1 MPSQSIEAEATREAS
16 RERYEALL
24 VGDGVGVFGRATTL
38 IALGVHGRPKDDVTD
53 VVAGF
58 LAARQAVDG
67 SWYSNEHRP
76 PFEDSHVTATALT
89 VRRIANE
96 VGLST
101 MNVYS
106 RFGGKDGIIDVLYRE
121 GFVELFGRLAAVPRT
136 RDLRVNVKSFTS
148 AYRQFALDH
157 RHQYDLMFRS
167 SAPEFTPS
175 AESSEVGLGLLDGL
189 IARVELAQSEG
200 IMMASIPSRQV
211 AVWVW
216 ATCHG
221 MLSLEF
227 DGVGAE
233 VVDWSEA
240 WDAAID
246 NMASILLA
254 ETSELPEVSS

>member
-1 MPSQSIEAEATREAS
+1 LIGPTPVNDDRPGTATMYQREPDETS
-16 RERYEALL
+16 EALL
-24 VGDGVGVFGRATTL
+24 ES
-38 IALGVHGRPKDDVTD
+38 
-53 VVAGF
+53 
-58 LAARQAVDG
+58 ARQLLVSEG
-67 SWYSNEHRP
+67 
-76 PFEDSHVTATALT
+76 ATALT

-200 IMMASIPSRQV
+200 IMKASIPSRQV

>member
-1 MPSQSIEAEATREAS
+1 MYQREPDETS
-16 RERYEALL
+16 EALL
-24 VGDGVGVFGRATTL
+24 DSAREL
-38 IALGVHGRPKDDVTD
+38 L
-53 VVAGF
+53 AGE
-58 LAARQAVDG
+58 G
-67 SWYSNEHRP
+67 
-76 PFEDSHVTATALT
+76 ATALT

-121 GFVELFGRLAAVPRT
+121 GFVELFGQLAAVPRT
-136 RDLRVNVKSFTS
+136 SDLRTNVRAFTS
-148 AYRQFALDH
+148 AYRRFALDH

-175 AESSEVGLGLLDGL
+175 EESREVGLGLLDGL
-189 IARVELAQSEG
+189 ISRVELAQSEG
-200 IMMASIPSRQV
+200 IMTASIPSRQV

-227 DGVGAE
+227 DGVGSE
-233 VVDWSEA
+233 VVDWAEA

-246 NMASILLA
+246 NMAATLA
-254 ETSELPEVSS
+254 AAPSELPEVQT

>member
-1 MPSQSIEAEATREAS
+1 MYQREPDETS
-16 RERYEALL
+16 EALL
-24 VGDGVGVFGRATTL
+24 DSAREL
-38 IALGVHGRPKDDVTD
+38 L
-53 VVAGF
+53 AGE
-58 LAARQAVDG
+58 G
-67 SWYSNEHRP
+67 
-76 PFEDSHVTATALT
+76 ATALT

-121 GFVELFGRLAAVPRT
+121 GFVELFGQLAAVPRT
-136 RDLRVNVKSFTS
+136 SDLRTNVRAFTS
-148 AYRQFALDH
+148 AYRRFALDH

-175 AESSEVGLGLLDGL
+175 AESREVGLGLLDGL
-189 IARVELAQSEG
+189 ISRVELAQSEG
-200 IMMASIPSRQV
+200 IMTAAIPSRQV

-227 DGVGAE
+227 DGVGSE
-233 VVDWSEA
+233 VVDWAEA

-246 NMASILLA
+246 NMAATLA
-254 ETSELPEVSS
+254 AAPSELPEVQT